1 MGARAYV
8 KVDCSF
14 LHGTLHYRG
23 PHLNLALLGLL
34 VGGVVRAA
42 AHAHPPPCPVERN
55 GAKARSAMIGRRTNS
70 LSR

>member
-23 PHLNLALLGLL
+23 PHLDLALLGLL

-42 AHAHPPPCPVERN
+42 AHAHPPPMPCGEERRQ
-55 GAKARSAMIGRRTNS
+55 GEERDDRAPDE
-70 LSR
+70 

>member
-23 PHLNLALLGLL
+23 PHLDPALLGLL

-42 AHAHPPPCPVERN
+42 AHAHPPHALRRGTTPRR
-55 GAKARSAMIGRRTNS
+55 GAR
-70 LSR
+70 